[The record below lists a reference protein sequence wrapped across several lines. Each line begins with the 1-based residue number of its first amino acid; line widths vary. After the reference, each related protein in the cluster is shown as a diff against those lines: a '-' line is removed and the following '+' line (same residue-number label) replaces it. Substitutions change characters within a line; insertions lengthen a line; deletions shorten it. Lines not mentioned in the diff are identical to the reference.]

1 MSNEMA
7 VINGG
12 VTGEAIHFSKVDKL
26 VDDYRRGFGKTVEG
40 ILAMCKAVYES
51 GSLSRKDEKKFYIEA
66 NLVKSSSTCKKFKAI
81 GEKYVLFQEKKDCLP
96 LAWTSIYELTK
107 LSDEQFIEYVENE
120 KINPD
125 KTGNEIRDLIGD
137 RKPSENTRSK
147 SSNKGS
153 NNEFSLDDNSD
164 NLIFQVCVKGDDLI
178 KIRDLVN
185 MINSLAD
192 NDVLGVNGNE
202 KFNNFVTRL
211 SNDSKGA

>member
-7 VINGG
+7 VING
-12 VTGEAIHFSKVDKL
+12 VTGGVINFSEVDIL

-51 GSLSRKDEKKFYIEA
+51 DSLGRKDEKKFYIEA
-66 NLVKSSSTCKKFKAI
+66 NLVKSSPTCKRFKAI
-81 GEKYVLFQEKKDCLP
+81 GERYVLFQEKQDCLP
-96 LAWTSIYELTK
+96 SALSSIYELTK
-107 LSDEQFIEYVENE
+107 LSDEKFIEYVEDE

-125 KTGNEIRDLIGD
+125 KTCNEIKDLIGD

-153 NNEFSLDDNSD
+153 NNESSLDDNSD
-164 NLIFQVCVKGDDLI
+164 DLIFQVRVKGDDLI

-185 MINSLAD
+185 TINSLAD

-202 KFNNFVTRL
+202 KFNNYVTRL

>member
-7 VINGG
+7 VINGS
-12 VTGEAIHFSKVDKL
+12 TGEVINFSKADRL

-51 GSLSRKDEKKFYIEA
+51 ESLSRKEEKKFYIEV

-81 GEKYVLFQEKKDCLP
+81 GERYVLFKEKQDCLP

-107 LSDEQFIEYVENE
+107 LSKEQFIEYVEDE

-125 KTGNEIRDLIGD
+125 KTGNEIRALVDD
-137 RKPSENTRSK
+137 KKPSSNIR

-153 NNEFSLDDNSD
+153 NNNEPSLDDNSD
-164 NLIFQVCVKGDDLI
+164 DLIFQVRVRGDDLMKI
-178 KIRDLVN
+178 KDLVN

-192 NDVLGVNGNE
+192 NNVLGVNGNI
-202 KFNNFVTRL
+202 KFNNFVTSL